1 MTSVIFVAYNST
13 ITGSKILREL
23 NKLPSTQKKLYDGDA
38 SNMVKA
44 YCQNYDKAKSN
55 EPYYDVLAS
64 QMALNNEEIFD
75 RNFTYVS
82 VDLEESGSNL
92 EEFHPKHED
101 PLVFKMRSKIID
113 GKTTF
118 TRKDFNTMYEYNNI
132 NTEHIFIYGPITS
145 EILYELKE
153 KMNTHIQNKTKL
165 HIHFQGENI
174 LNNEGNDGDTIYG
187 MESKG
192 NLFKNSFNYQNSM
205 APAREFRRF
214 IQETPE
220 CEAFT
225 ILCTS
230 TEADRVTDVEGVTL
244 KWKDNKGN
252 ESDIIGGLPKIY
264 LSYYDD
270 IINLINGK
278 FNNNECKYETL
289 NITSI
294 YQDMVDKDNSSSI
307 VFLLLHS
314 IKDPNIILIGRE
326 AFELTYKNRV
336 IPHYQFLNCSLAPK
350 VIKPSNISEM
360 HNNIELNMG
369 QTTLTYWPAF
379 KDDNYELEY
388 SSYDTVNHYNI
399 MSICFEMCVNDL
411 LKYYKKKCNSI
422 QKNYMKYI
430 AKPSNLFQSPLL
442 NEILF
447 FPALNTLI
455 KSINS
460 IDSNILSH
468 IHPELT
474 QVTSNGTFL
483 DNMRIS
489 NIYTEYITTKL
500 NSRYSN

>member
-1 MTSVIFVAYNST
+1 MTVILFMVWNLKE
-13 ITGSKILREL
+13 IFSKIHL
-23 NKLPSTQKKLYDGDA
+23 
-38 SNMVKA
+38 
-44 YCQNYDKAKSN
+44 
-55 EPYYDVLAS
+55 
-64 QMALNNEEIFD
+64 II
-75 RNFTYVS
+75 
-82 VDLEESGSNL
+82 
-92 EEFHPKHED
+92 
-101 PLVFKMRSKIID
+101 KIVW
-113 GKTTF
+113 
-118 TRKDFNTMYEYNNI
+118 
-132 NTEHIFIYGPITS
+132 H
-145 EILYELKE
+145 
-153 KMNTHIQNKTKL
+153 Q
-165 HIHFQGENI
+165 
-174 LNNEGNDGDTIYG
+174 
-187 MESKG
+187 
-192 NLFKNSFNYQNSM
+192 
-205 APAREFRRF
+205 AREFRRF

-314 IKDPNIILIGRE
+314 IRDPNIILIGRE

-411 LKYYKKKCNSI
+411 LKYYKKKCDSI

-468 IHPELT
+468 IHPNLH
-474 QVTSNGTFL
+474 
-483 DNMRIS
+483 
-489 NIYTEYITTKL
+489 KL
-500 NSRYSN
+500 LQMVHF